1 MDQNLLNNVIN
12 NNHIIKYSG
21 DLKGDEDDFQELIDK
36 MLEIDVEKRASIDE
50 LLDIK
55 IFRDEAIKQFEKV
68 YASKNSKEIREL
80 NQKILLQNIE
90 LNRLRNL
97 NK

>member
-21 DLKGDEDDFQELIDK
+21 DLKGDEDDFQELIDR

-50 LLDIK
+50 LLEIK